1 MTLSFYYVE
10 SVLRRENSFH
20 PSRPPFAL
28 SSSHRLISRH
38 AFPFA
43 PATSSVFS
51 LIMNENADADPFL
64 LPFPPPLSLPRK
76 LDLGLSLSSRL
87 FFSFFLFSSPRCFFH
102 FVDSVAFFLLLG
114 TPPPPRQPFTLAGP
128 VTRRANCIVSC
139 LVLQRFSTIAHAVD
153 GLVPPRLPRN
163 CRSDLVVFTYC
174 SHASVETIIISRN
187 LYFSEYFDI

>member
-1 MTLSFYYVE
+1 ME

-102 FVDSVAFFLLLG
+102 FVDSVAFFS
-114 TPPPPRQPFTLAGP
+114 PPRDASPSSTTLHPRWPGYQ
-128 VTRRANCIVSC
+128 TGKLHCF
-139 LVLQRFSTIAHAVD
+139 L
-153 GLVPPRLPRN
+153 PRLATFFHDRSRCGRTRSAASSSQLPLRPR
-163 CRSDLVVFTYC
+163 RVYVLFTRLC
-174 SHASVETIIISRN
+174 
-187 LYFSEYFDI
+187 